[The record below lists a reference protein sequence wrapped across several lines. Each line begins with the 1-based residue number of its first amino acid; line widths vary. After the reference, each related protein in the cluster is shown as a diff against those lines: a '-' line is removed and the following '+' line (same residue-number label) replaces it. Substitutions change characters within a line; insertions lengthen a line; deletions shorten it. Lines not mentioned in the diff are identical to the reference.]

1 MCLAPWPDRVGCSV
15 LCLQVNIQGI
25 GDLLEKWIKAS
36 TVLEDH
42 LPEGDPVLAEWKEN
56 MQHWVEIMNAI
67 QVVFA
72 PFFKVMS
79 DVNRNFCECLLDSEL
94 KQQFRRLSLSIAH
107 LVSYEAGTL
116 GWQRSADPTTTVTVN
131 VCMFLLLQFMFGIFP
146 FCIHAPCTSTH
157 LASECFRAGL

>member
-72 PFFKVMS
+72 PFFKVMF

-94 KQQFRRLSLSIAH
+94 KQQFRRLSLFPLRIW
-107 LVSYEAGTL
+107 LVMKPGPWVGRGLQTPLLPSQL
-116 GWQRSADPTTTVTVN
+116 
-131 VCMFLLLQFMFGIFP
+131 MFACFFCCNSCLAFFP
-146 FCIHAPCTSTH
+146 FAITSNQRH
-157 LASECFRAGL
+157 RA